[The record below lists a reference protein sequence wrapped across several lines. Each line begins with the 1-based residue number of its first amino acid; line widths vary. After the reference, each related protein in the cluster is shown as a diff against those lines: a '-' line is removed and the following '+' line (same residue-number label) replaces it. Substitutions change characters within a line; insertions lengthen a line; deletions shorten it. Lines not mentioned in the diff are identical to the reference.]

1 MNEEND
7 IQELGVAD
15 LQGETTVND
24 PHRYLNNTDSDIE
37 NATAEANKLNQE
49 NEEIKAEMAEANAA
63 MEMAN
68 AKAANDQGIL
78 PDNPVQ
84 LVQETAKAI
93 YGGATDA
100 VESIGSF
107 VDLTGDTIT
116 SLSNR
121 IQGNPQEEGQNPF
134 AFKEYMAA
142 GGASPGILDIPDRF
156 EVENN
161 SGFGNLTRGMIE
173 FGLLIKATSMT
184 GGALAP
190 TMFGKT
196 AAFANKVRG
205 AKLLRG
211 CPVLKPC
218 FA

>member
-68 AKAANDQGIL
+68 AKAANDQGFL

-84 LVQETAKAI
+84 LIQETAKAI
-93 YGGATDA
+93 YGGGTDA
-100 VESIGSF
+100 VESIG
-107 VDLTGDTIT
+107 
-116 SLSNR
+116 R
-121 IQGNPQEEGQNPF
+121 
-134 AFKEYMAA
+134 
-142 GGASPGILDIPDRF
+142 
-156 EVENN
+156 
-161 SGFGNLTRGMIE
+161 
-173 FGLLIKATSMT
+173 
-184 GGALAP
+184 
-190 TMFGKT
+190 
-196 AAFANKVRG
+196 
-205 AKLLRG
+205 
-211 CPVLKPC
+211 
-218 FA
+218 